1 VSDDPIPDRPYGAY
15 AVLTGIFSGGVALVA
30 AGARRRAFRP
40 YTALDVALLSLATF
54 KVARTVARD
63 NVTSFIR
70 EPFVEEVREAPDEE
84 HPVPTG
90 DIRQAVGEL
99 VTCTRCVGTWAA
111 AAITATE
118 VLAPS
123 FGRIMVRSLALGGAN
138 DWLQA
143 GFAAL
148 TADAT
153 RLQS

>member
-1 VSDDPIPDRPYGAY
+1 MTDDTIAGPPYGAY
-15 AVLTGIFSGGVALVA
+15 AMLTGIFAGGVGLVA

-70 EPFVEEVREAPDEE
+70 EPFVEGYPTTPSQE
-84 HPVPTG
+84 HPVATG
-90 DIRQAVGEL
+90 DMRQAIGEL

-111 AAITATE
+111 AGITATE

-123 FGRIMVRSLALGGAN
+123 FGRILVRSLALGGAN

-148 TADAT
+148 TAGTA
-153 RLQS
+153 RLRS